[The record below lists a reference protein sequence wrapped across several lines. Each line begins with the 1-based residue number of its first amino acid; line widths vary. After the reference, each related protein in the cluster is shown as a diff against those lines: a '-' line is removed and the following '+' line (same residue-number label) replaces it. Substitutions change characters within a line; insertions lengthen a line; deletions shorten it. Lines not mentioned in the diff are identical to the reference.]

1 MKMNRNELIEFIEG
15 FFNAM
20 NAHDVEKM
28 GQWCTPG
35 IVADEVA
42 EPEAFN
48 GVAAFKQAYTDVFQ
62 GYPDCT
68 ADVLEWFVDG
78 NTVICHTRWRAT
90 NTGVFRG
97 GEPTGKKV
105 DLRIAYFFKLK
116 DGKIDH
122 ITEYYDV
129 ATLLVQQ
136 GQLEL

>member
-1 MKMNRNELIEFIEG
+1 MNSEELISFMED

-20 NAHDVEKM
+20 NEHDVEKM
-28 GQWCTPG
+28 GQFCSED
-35 IVADEVA
+35 IIADEVA
-42 EPEAFN
+42 EPEIFN

-78 NTVICHTRWRAT
+78 NAVICQVRWRAT

-97 GEPTGKKV
+97 GEPTGKEV

-129 ATLLVQQ
+129 ATLLAQQ